1 MYTTLTLYPI
11 VGELA
16 SSPMEGTGRPTSG
29 NFWLTFILNR
39 IHYPL
44 PLPYMGKPDPRAL
57 QETIRQL
64 RQEIKMTKSQVR
76 NTHIA

>member
-1 MYTTLTLYPI
+1 MRAELFSITLIMKTVVFNCDI
-11 VGELA
+11 HIHA
-16 SSPMEGTGRPTSG
+16 
-29 NFWLTFILNR
+29 FIFR

-64 RQEIKMTKSQVR
+64 REELKTLRHQVF
-76 NTHIA
+76 TSTVFVF